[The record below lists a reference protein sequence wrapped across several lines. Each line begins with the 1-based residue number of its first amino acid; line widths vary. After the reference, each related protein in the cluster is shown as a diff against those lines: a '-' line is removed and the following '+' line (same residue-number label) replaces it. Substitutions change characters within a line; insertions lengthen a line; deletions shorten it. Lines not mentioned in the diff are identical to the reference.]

1 MAATALVD
9 RFGSRLGAA
18 DPAGSWRLA
27 ACVPG
32 TSRDQPLAVSH
43 EKRQS
48 GATMVITTTP
58 AERLLMR
65 VARGD
70 RVAFAELYDRYASAV
85 YGACLRVLREP
96 QAAEDAAQEA
106 FTAIWR
112 HATAFDAARGA
123 AGAWIGRVARN
134 AALDANR
141 RRALRVTAPEVDPV
155 DEGQTPEELAVA
167 ADEAFRLRLALETL
181 PERERIVLALAYS
194 DGFTQSEIAEHLG
207 LPLGTVKTRTRS
219 GLARLATHLERT
231 Q

>member
-1 MAATALVD
+1 
-9 RFGSRLGAA
+9 
-18 DPAGSWRLA
+18 
-27 ACVPG
+27 
-32 TSRDQPLAVSH
+32 
-43 EKRQS
+43 
-48 GATMVITTTP
+48 MVMTTTS
-58 AERLLMR
+58 AERLLAR

-70 RVAFAELYDRYASAV
+70 RMAFSELYERYASAV

-96 QAAEDAAQEA
+96 GAAEDAAQEA
-106 FTAIWR
+106 FSAVWR
-112 HATAFDAARGA
+112 HAGAFDPSRGA

-155 DEGQTPEELAVA
+155 DEGSTPEELAVA

-181 PERERIVLALAYS
+181 PERERIVLGLAYS

-219 GLARLATHLERT
+219 GLARLADHLERA

>member
-1 MAATALVD
+1 
-9 RFGSRLGAA
+9 
-18 DPAGSWRLA
+18 
-27 ACVPG
+27 
-32 TSRDQPLAVSH
+32 
-43 EKRQS
+43 
-48 GATMVITTTP
+48 MVTTTTP
-58 AERLLMR
+58 AERLLAR

-70 RVAFAELYDRYASAV
+70 RMAFSELYERYASAV

-106 FTAIWR
+106 FSAVWR
-112 HATAFDAARGA
+112 HADAFDASRGA

-155 DEGQTPEELAVA
+155 DDGRTPEELAVA

-181 PERERIVLALAYS
+181 PERERTVLTLAYN
-194 DGFTQSEIAEHLG
+194 DGFTQNEIAQQLD

-219 GLARLATHLERT
+219 GLARLAEQLERT
-231 Q
+231 G

>member
-1 MAATALVD
+1 
-9 RFGSRLGAA
+9 
-18 DPAGSWRLA
+18 
-27 ACVPG
+27 
-32 TSRDQPLAVSH
+32 
-43 EKRQS
+43 
-48 GATMVITTTP
+48 MVMTTTS
-58 AERLLMR
+58 AERLLAR

-106 FTAIWR
+106 FAAVWR
-112 HATAFDAARGA
+112 HADAFDAARGA

-134 AALDANR
+134 AALDASR

-155 DEGQTPEELAVA
+155 DDGRTPEELAVA
-167 ADEAFRLRLALETL
+167 ADEAFRLRLALESL
-181 PERERIVLALAYS
+181 PERERTVLHLAYT
-194 DGFTQSEIAEHLG
+194 DGFTQSEIAERLG

-219 GLARLATHLERT
+219 GLARLAEYLERA